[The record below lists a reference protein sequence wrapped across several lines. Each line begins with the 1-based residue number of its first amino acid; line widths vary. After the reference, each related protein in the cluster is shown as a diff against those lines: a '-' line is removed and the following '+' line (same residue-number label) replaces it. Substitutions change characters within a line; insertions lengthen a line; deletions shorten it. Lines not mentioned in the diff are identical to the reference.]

1 MLEFLIAFLSI
12 SILFSIFRYLSR
24 PFGPLDL
31 FRGFLDK
38 PDSTDNLE
46 KSEDEPFKINLSKD
60 KSGD

>member
-1 MLEFLIAFLSI
+1 MTEVFLFILGI
-12 SILFSIFRYLSR
+12 CILFSVYRFLRR
-24 PFGPLDL
+24 PLGPLD
-31 FRGFLDK
+31 FSRGFLGK